1 MSPVTR
7 TMDPVLIL
15 LLILL
20 LASLLAF
27 LLGIIPYP
35 FGLIVLLFFIAGRI
49 LYRQGPGRRGG

>member
-1 MSPVTR
+1 
-7 TMDPVLIL
+7 MDPVLIL